1 MKRSRWTVRGIL
13 SILALLVGLCLLML
27 AVIYITSDGGAN
39 KPTPTTASRGLEVG
53 LSTNTPVPANTLVP
67 PTLTATATLKPLIR
81 KTTKPTATSVSRK
94 IILPTATRAANKKAT
109 PTVKASAKK
118 PTATKGASTSS
129 CNCRQDYDCKNFT
142 THSTAQ
148 SCFVSCGGSK
158 TKNWSNL
165 DSDGDGQA
173 CESLP

>member
-1 MKRSRWTVRGIL
+1 MNRSRWTAKGIL
-13 SILALLVGLCLLML
+13 SILAFFLGLCLLMV
-27 AVIYITSDGGAN
+27 AVIYITSGGDPN
-39 KPTPTTASRGLEVG
+39 EPTPTTASRELQVD
-53 LSTNTPVPANTLVP
+53 LSTNTPIPTNTLVP
-67 PTLTATATLKPLIR
+67 PTITATATLKPLIR
-81 KTTKPTATSVSRK
+81 KTVKPTSTSVTRK
-94 IILPTATRAANKKAT
+94 YILPTDTRTASKKAT

-118 PTATKGASTSS
+118 PTATKGASSSS

-142 THSTAQ
+142 THSAAQ